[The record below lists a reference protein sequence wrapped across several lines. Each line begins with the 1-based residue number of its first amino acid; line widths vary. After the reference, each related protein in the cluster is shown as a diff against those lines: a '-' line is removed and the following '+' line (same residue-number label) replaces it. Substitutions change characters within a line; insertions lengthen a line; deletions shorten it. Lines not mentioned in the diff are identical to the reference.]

1 VRSLMRNG
9 ALALCVAGA
18 VLASGELAHS
28 QAVAPKA
35 APAVASLEGSWSG
48 GGVVNFASG
57 ARENARC
64 RAHYRRASGASYTM
78 NAVCATSS
86 GRAAQTATLR
96 KVGDNAYQGQFYNSE
111 YGISGAIY
119 VVVRGNRQSV
129 RLTSASGSGNFTLSR

>member
-1 VRSLMRNG
+1 MRSMMWNG
-9 ALALCVAGA
+9 AFALVAAGA
-18 VLASGELAHS
+18 LLAQAGAAQS
-28 QAVAPKA
+28 QAVP
-35 APAVASLEGSWSG
+35 LEGSWSG

-64 RAHYRRASGASYTM
+64 RANYRRASNASYSM
-78 NAVCATSS
+78 SAVCATSS

-96 KVGDNAYQGQFYNSE
+96 KVGENSYQGQFFNSE

-129 RLTSASGSGNFTLSR
+129 RLTSSSGSGNFSLSR